1 MFTGYVNNEEANK
14 KALVKIGSQTWL
26 RTGDRGHWSSFLKQL
41 AITGRYKETFKVGT
55 DEVAPEEVEV
65 ELLQRPGI
73 SDVALTST
81 DARPGKGGLEPL
93 AYVVAPD
100 KSISAQSIVDQV
112 ADRIASYKAPTGGVV
127 FCENIPRTSF
137 GKIQRAK
144 LNSLMEKVNFEQR
157 SARFLTPTTDMSHL

>member
-1 MFTGYVNNEEANK
+1 MFTGYVNNEEATK
-14 KALVKIGSQTWL
+14 KALVKIGAHTWL
-26 RTGDRGHWSSFLKQL
+26 RTGDRGHWSSSLQQL

-55 DEVAPEEVEV
+55 EEVAPEEVEA
-65 ELLQRPGI
+65 ELLKRPGI

-100 KSISAQSIVDQV
+100 KSISAQEIVDHI

-127 FCENIPRTSF
+127 FCDSIPRTSF

-144 LNSLMEKVNFEQR
+144 LNALMEKVDVEQR
-157 SARFLTPTTDMSHL
+157 SARFLTPTTGMCHL